1 MSDKPAQVAHL
12 ISDALDDAAIV
23 ARTDIKGTIIFVN
36 RKFCEISGYSK
47 EELLGANHRILRSGV
62 HDTAFFREM
71 YRVIAH
77 GGVWHGEI
85 CNRRKNGELY
95 WVDTTIVPHF
105 DDDRKLASYTSVR
118 FDVTGR
124 KNVERA
130 LRASRAQL
138 EKAVNIDA
146 LTDLPNRR
154 CFQAYIETRLDRAPD
169 AGNPLYLAL
178 LDIDA
183 FKEIND
189 TFGHDAGDQ
198 LLKIVAGRLLALS
211 SKNVFIARLGGDEFA
226 IVISSMARQDA
237 CDLIQEA
244 QEALRAPF
252 SINDWQRHSTTS
264 IGVAICPEHAGDA
277 ESLFKMADIALYYA
291 KDMGRD
297 RCEVFR
303 SEFKEA
309 VDRRAELL
317 DEIEVGLDE
326 GQFALHY
333 QPIVNAD
340 PQDPVSL
347 EALLRWQHPRL
358 GIISPDRFAA
368 GMNDPAIQAEIGRFV
383 MQRAL
388 NDYAALARL
397 GISIGRVAINLTNAD
412 LRSDTFINR
421 FFELCEALGISPSH
435 ICVEVTEGMFL
446 GRGTTQM
453 RNRLARL
460 HDAGVEVALDDFG
473 TGYASLTHLRQL
485 PFDRLK
491 IDRSFITNIM
501 KSQED
506 LAIVRGIIG
515 IAHSLGKR
523 VTAEGVE
530 TVDHAELLLRL
541 GCDHLQGWYFAKAT
555 PPTHLATAIDTLPAV
570 PPVGK
575 AAKRTAPAD
584 EGKCAT
590 ISGK

>member
-1 MSDKPAQVAHL
+1 MMDEPAHVADL
-12 ISDALDDAAIV
+12 IRDALDNAAIV
-23 ARTDIKGTIIFVN
+23 ARTDLKGTITFVN
-36 RKFCEISGYSK
+36 RKFCEISGYSR
-47 EELLGANHRILRSGV
+47 EELLGSNHRVLRSGL
-62 HDTAFFREM
+62 HDVSFFREM
-71 YRVIAH
+71 YRVIAQ
-77 GGVWHGEI
+77 GIVWHGEI
-85 CNRRKNGELY
+85 CNRRKNGEIY

-105 DDDRKLASYTSVR
+105 DAQGRLSSYTSVR
-118 FDVTGR
+118 FDITAR
-124 KNVERA
+124 KIAERE
-130 LRASRAQL
+130 LRSSRSQL
-138 EKAVNIDA
+138 ERAVNIDA

-154 CFQAYIETRLDRAPD
+154 CFQDYIESRIAQ
-169 AGNPLYLAL
+169 ASGANPLHLAL

-189 TFGHDAGDQ
+189 TFGHDTGDQ
-198 LLKIVAGRLLALS
+198 LLKIVAGRLRALS
-211 SKNVFIARLGGDEFA
+211 SENVFIARLGGDEFA
-226 IVISSMARQDA
+226 IVVSEMQSPQAR
-237 CDLIQEA
+237 DLFHEA

-264 IGVAICPEHAGDA
+264 LGIAICPDHAQDG
-277 ESLFKMADIALYYA
+277 ESLFKRADIALYYA

-303 SEFKEA
+303 SEFQDA
-309 VDRRAELL
+309 IDRRAELL
-317 DEIEVGLDE
+317 DEIETGLDD
-326 GQFALHY
+326 GQFAMHY

-340 PQDPVSL
+340 PQEPVSL

-358 GIISPDRFAA
+358 GTISPERFAS
-368 GMNDPAIQAEIGRFV
+368 GMNDPAIQAEIGLFV
-383 MQRAL
+383 MNRVLA
-388 NDYAALARL
+388 DFAAMRDQGLE
-397 GISIGRVAINLTNAD
+397 IGRVALNLTNAD

-421 FFELCEALGISPSH
+421 FFELCETLNIAPSQ
-435 ICVEVTEGMFL
+435 ICMEVTEGMFL
-446 GRGTTQM
+446 GRGTASM
-453 RNRLARL
+453 RARL
-460 HDAGVEVALDDFG
+460 TRLHSAGVEVALDDFG

-530 TVDHAELLLRL
+530 TADHAELLLRL
-541 GCDHLQGWYFAKAT
+541 GCDYLQGWHFAKAT
-555 PPTHLATAIDTLPAV
+555 PVALLGDVLNSMPAL

-575 AAKRTAPAD
+575 AKPTAPLD
-584 EGKCAT
+584 DDTRLAT
-590 ISGK
+590 SSGK

>member
-1 MSDKPAQVAHL
+1 MKDKPAQVAHL
-12 ISDALDDAAIV
+12 ISDALDNAAIV
-23 ARTDIKGTIIFVN
+23 ARTDIKGNITFVN
-36 RKFCEISGYSK
+36 RKFCEISGYTEK
-47 EELLGANHRILRSGV
+47 ELIGANHRILRSGN
-62 HDTAFFREM
+62 HDPAFFREM
-71 YRVIAH
+71 YRAIAN
-77 GGVWHGEI
+77 GTVWHGEI
-85 CNRRKNGELY
+85 CNRRKNGDLY

-105 DDDRKLASYTSVR
+105 DEHGKVESYTAVR
-118 FDVTGR
+118 FDVTSR
-124 KNVERA
+124 KNAERA
-130 LRASRAQL
+130 LRSSRSQL
-138 EKAVNIDA
+138 ERAVNIDS

-154 CFQAYIETRLDRAPD
+154 CFQAYIESLIERTPD
-169 AGNPLYLAL
+169 KTGALHLAL

-198 LLKIVAGRLLALS
+198 LLKIVAGRLQALS
-211 SKNVFIARLGGDEFA
+211 TENVFIARLGGDEFA
-226 IVISSMARQDA
+226 IVMSGFSDEAA
-237 CDLIQEA
+237 YELVTEA

-252 SINDWQRHSTTS
+252 SVNDWQRHTTAS
-264 IGVAICPEHAGDA
+264 IGVAIFPDHAPDA

-297 RCEVFR
+297 RCELFR
-303 SEFKEA
+303 AEFREA
-309 VDRRAELL
+309 VERRAEII
-317 DEIEVGLDE
+317 DEIEAGLDE
-326 GQFALHY
+326 GQFVLHY
-333 QPIVNAD
+333 QPVVNAD

-358 GIISPDRFAA
+358 GLLTPERFAA
-368 GMNDPAIQAEIGRFV
+368 GLSDPAMQAQIGLFV
-383 MQRAL
+383 MKRAL
-388 NDYAALARL
+388 TDVAALARSGL
-397 GISIGRVAINLTNAD
+397 SIGRVAINLTNAD
-412 LRSDTFINR
+412 LRSDTFINL
-421 FFELCEALGISPSH
+421 FFELCSALDISPAN
-435 ICVEVTEGMFL
+435 ICFEVTEGMFL
-446 GRGTTQM
+446 GRGTARM
-453 RNRLARL
+453 RERLARL

-473 TGYASLTHLRQL
+473 TGFASLTHLRQL

-555 PPTHLATAIDTLPAV
+555 APDALEAVITNLPPVPA
-570 PPVGK
+570 VGK
-575 AAKRTAPAD
+575 AALRATKAAD
-584 EGKCAT
+584 AKCAGS
-590 ISGK
+590 SGK